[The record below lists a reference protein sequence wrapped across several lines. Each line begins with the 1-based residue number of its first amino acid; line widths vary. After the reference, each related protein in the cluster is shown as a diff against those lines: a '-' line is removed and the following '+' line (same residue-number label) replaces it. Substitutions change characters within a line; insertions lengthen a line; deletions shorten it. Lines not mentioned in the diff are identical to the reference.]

1 MIQFNNI
8 SQETPYL
15 VFKDKYEDSLKA
27 KQKNIEAISI
37 SSYSSSR
44 NEVNARFVNLK
55 FVNNKDFIFFSN
67 YKSPKS
73 QEFNQHNQIIG
84 LLYWSNTN
92 TQIRMKAIIKQTSL
106 EFNKNYFAQ
115 RDRKKNALAIASDQ
129 SSPITS
135 YEALQKNYELSLK
148 NSNLTECPEY
158 WGGYSFTPY
167 YFEFWEGHES
177 RINKREAYELQN
189 GNWIHSILQA

>member
-44 NEVNARFVNLK
+44 NEVNARYVNLK

-84 LLYWSNTN
+84 LMYWSNTN
-92 TQIRMKAIIKQTSL
+92 TQIRIKAIIKQTSL
-106 EFNKNYFAQ
+106 EFNKNYFAK

-129 SSPITS
+129 SSLITS

>member
-1 MIQFNNI
+1 MIQFNNL
-8 SQETPYL
+8 SQENPYL

-27 KQKNIEAISI
+27 KQKNIEAICI
-37 SSYSSSR
+37 SSYSPSG

-55 FVNNKDFIFFSN
+55 LVSGRKFIFFSN

-73 QEFNQHNQIIG
+73 QEFNQHNQITALI
-84 LLYWSNTN
+84 YWSNTN
-92 TQIRMKAIIKQTSL
+92 TQIRMKAYIKQTSS

-115 RDRKKNALAIASDQ
+115 RDKKKNALAISSHQ
-129 SSPITS
+129 SSPIAS
-135 YEALQKNYELSLK
+135 YEAMQKNYELSLK
-148 NSNLTECPEY
+148 ESDLTECPEY

-177 RINKREAYELQN
+177 RLNKRETYELN
-189 GNWIHSILQA
+189 NEKWIHGFLQA

>member
-106 EFNKNYFAQ
+106 EFNKNYFAK
-115 RDRKKNALAIASDQ
+115 RDRKKNALAIASNQ
-129 SSPITS
+129 SSAITS
-135 YEALQKNYELSLK
+135 YEALQKNYEISLK

>member
-1 MIQFNNI
+1 MIQFNNL

-37 SSYSSSR
+37 SSYSTSR
-44 NEVNARFVNLK
+44 NEVNARYVNLK
-55 FVNNKDFIFFSN
+55 LVSGRKFIFFSS

-73 QEFNQHNQIIG
+73 QEFNQHNQITA

-92 TQIRMKAIIKQTSL
+92 TQIRMKAYIKQMSS
-106 EFNKNYFAQ
+106 EFNKDYFAQ
-115 RDRKKNALAIASDQ
+115 RDKKKNALAISSDQ
-129 SSPITS
+129 SSPIAS
-135 YEALQKNYELSLK
+135 YEAMQKNYEISLK
-148 NSNLTECPEY
+148 ESDLTECPEY

-177 RINKREAYELQN
+177 RLNKRETYELNN
-189 GNWIHSILQA
+189 GKWIHGFLQA

>member
-44 NEVNARFVNLK
+44 NEVNARYVNLK

-106 EFNKNYFAQ
+106 EFNKNYFAK
-115 RDRKKNALAIASDQ
+115 RDRKKNALAIASNQ
-129 SSPITS
+129 SSAITS
-135 YEALQKNYELSLK
+135 YEALQKNYEISLK

-158 WGGYSFTPY
+158 WGGYSFIPY
-167 YFEFWEGHES
+167 YFEFWEGHKS

>member
-15 VFKDKYEDSLKA
+15 VFKDKYEDSLRA

-84 LLYWSNTN
+84 LLYWSSTN
-92 TQIRMKAIIKQTSL
+92 TQIRIKAIIKQTSL
-106 EFNKNYFAQ
+106 EFNKNYFAK

-135 YEALQKNYELSLK
+135 YEALQKNYELSL
-148 NSNLTECPEY
+148 SPSLTY
-158 WGGYSFTPY
+158 VNQH
-167 YFEFWEGHES
+167 FETLWVVVAG
-177 RINKREAYELQN
+177 
-189 GNWIHSILQA
+189 